1 MTSLGLE
8 ITKLMTEQL
17 KGQLV
22 EVEKLRAEA
31 AESKIRV
38 VQVESA
44 MKLQMQ
50 EAKSKML
57 ERQLLHSQL
66 EALHSRL
73 EALHTANLL
82 EEMEFFGLE
91 DVITDAAAE
100 AAVDDDRVSQ
110 MAALSARLT
119 GDAAFVRQLRRKFL

>member
-1 MTSLGLE
+1 
-8 ITKLMTEQL
+8 
-17 KGQLV
+17 
-22 EVEKLRAEA
+22 
-31 AESKIRV
+31 
-38 VQVESA
+38 

-73 EALHTANLL
+73 EALHTADLL
-82 EEMEFFGLE
+82 EEVEFFGLE

-119 GDAAFVRQLRRKFL
+119 GDAAFARQLRRKFL

>member
-1 MTSLGLE
+1 LE

-17 KGQLV
+17 KGQLA

-31 AESKIRV
+31 AESKLRV
-38 VQVESA
+38 VQVESD

-57 ERQLLHSQL
+57 ERQL
-66 EALHSRL
+66 LHSRL

-100 AAVDDDRVSQ
+100 AAVDDDDRVSQ
-110 MAALSARLT
+110 MVALSARLT